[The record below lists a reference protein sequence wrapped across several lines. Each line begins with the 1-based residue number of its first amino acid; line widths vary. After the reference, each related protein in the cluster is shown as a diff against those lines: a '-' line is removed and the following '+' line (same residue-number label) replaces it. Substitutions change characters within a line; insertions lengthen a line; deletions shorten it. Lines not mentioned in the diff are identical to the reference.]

1 MGKTT
6 LSVCGHESHKPTV
19 SGESGY
25 YFTTTINDE
34 GDEVLAGLT
43 VSESQF
49 FLSFDQAPNDGQQAL
64 QNADMLGT

>member
-1 MGKTT
+1 M
-6 LSVCGHESHKPTV
+6 